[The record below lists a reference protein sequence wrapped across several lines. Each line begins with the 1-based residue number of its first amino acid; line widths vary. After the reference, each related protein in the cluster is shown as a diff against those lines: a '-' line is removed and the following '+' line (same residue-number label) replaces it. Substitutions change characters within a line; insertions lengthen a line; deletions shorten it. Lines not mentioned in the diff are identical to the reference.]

1 MANKFSDYLKTNTT
15 TNDEKIKVNKEEF
28 FKDMIDKYAGYSQEQ
43 LMQEFIKMSSLKKQQ
58 GTLNQSEISKLQTT
72 LFPYLNEEQKQ
83 KFYKLMD
90 DVR

>member
-15 TNDEKIKVNKEEF
+15 TNDEKVRANKEEF